1 MSNNIKNTINKK
13 RDQYITFFSNTP
25 FLLQKNKSLLFKKKN
40 KKSTHQLVNIK
51 HQ

>member
-13 RDQYITFFSNTP
+13 GINILLFFSNTP